1 MPVPMPTSA
10 DPPSTGRAIQGPP
23 TGAAD
28 PPASEPAAHEPAH
41 APATGPVRWG
51 ILATGGIAET
61 FCRDLALVPGAEIA
75 AVGSRST
82 ARAAEFGARHGAART
97 YGSHAGLLS
106 DPDVDVVYVATP
118 HPFHMEAVLA
128 AIEAGKAV
136 LCEKPLGMRA
146 SESEAMVA
154 AARRRGTFLMEA
166 MWMRCTPGVRRLRS
180 LVDEGRVGQ
189 VRSVQ
194 ADLGDQLSTDP
205 AARWQNPDLGA
216 STLLDVGVYP
226 LTFVTMLL
234 GEPKALVGQAVLS
247 GRGVDNAAGLVLTYD
262 SGAIATV
269 TCSQHAR
276 TGSTA
281 TVSGDRGRIEVA
293 APIMAP
299 PSLRL
304 VATAGDDPDPELFTD
319 PIIGV
324 GMAHEAIE
332 VHRCLQAGLTESPLV
347 PLDETVLVA
356 RLLDQAR
363 QACGVVLPG
372 DR

>member
-1 MPVPMPTSA
+1 
-10 DPPSTGRAIQGPP
+10 
-23 TGAAD
+23 
-28 PPASEPAAHEPAH
+28 
-41 APATGPVRWG
+41 
-51 ILATGGIAET
+51 
-61 FCRDLALVPGAEIA
+61 
-75 AVGSRST
+75 
-82 ARAAEFGARHGAART
+82 
-97 YGSHAGLLS
+97 
-106 DPDVDVVYVATP
+106 
-118 HPFHMEAVLA
+118 
-128 AIEAGKAV
+128 
-136 LCEKPLGMRA
+136 
-146 SESEAMVA
+146 
-154 AARRRGTFLMEA
+154 
-166 MWMRCTPGVRRLRS
+166 
-180 LVDEGRVGQ
+180 
-189 VRSVQ
+189 
-194 ADLGDQLSTDP
+194 
-205 AARWQNPDLGA
+205 
-216 STLLDVGVYP
+216 
-226 LTFVTMLL
+226 
-234 GEPKALVGQAVLS
+234 
-247 GRGVDNAAGLVLTYD
+247 VDNAAGLVLTYD

-304 VATAGDDPDPELFTD
+304 VATAGDTDAAPELFAD

>member
-1 MPVPMPTSA
+1 MPVPTPTSA
-10 DPPSTGRAIQGPP
+10 DPLSTARTIQGPSA
-23 TGAAD
+23 GAAD
-28 PPASEPAAHEPAH
+28 QPVPEPAS
-41 APATGPVRWG
+41 APADRPVRWG

-61 FCRDLALVPGAEIA
+61 FCRDLALVPDAEIG
-75 AVGSRST
+75 AVGSRT
-82 ARAAEFGARHGAART
+82 AAKAAEFGARHGAART
-97 YGSHAGLLS
+97 YGSRDELLS

-128 AIEAGKAV
+128 AVEAGKAV
-136 LCEKPLGMRA
+136 LCEKPLGLRA

-154 AARRRGTFLMEA
+154 AARRHGTFLMEA

-180 LVDEGRVGQ
+180 LVDEGRVGGIRT
-189 VRSVQ
+189 VR

-247 GRGVDNAAGLVLTYD
+247 ERGVDNAAGLVLTYD

-269 TCSQHAR
+269 TCSQNAR
-276 TGSTA
+276 TDSTA

-293 APIMAP
+293 GPIMAP

-304 VATAGDDPDPELFTD
+304 VTTAGDQDADAELFTE
-319 PIIGV
+319 PLIGV

-332 VHRCLQAGLTESPLV
+332 VHRCLRAGLTESPLV

-372 DR
+372 D